1 MSADAAATPAS
12 TPSPK
17 AAQRRPD
24 AGMRTLKSVGY
35 SFGLPILLIVAWG
48 LWATLTKPKFFPT
61 PAGVYEA
68 FVDTWVGPIFVSD
81 VLPSLL
87 RLAIGLLASIAI
99 GIVFGTII
107 GLVKWL
113 RELLEPSLEFF
124 RAIPPPVMVPVIAVI
139 LGQTGTMKV
148 VVIILG
154 AVWPVLLNTIEGV
167 RSTDS
172 VMKDTAR
179 AFGLTRSQRL
189 RDLVLPAAMPRIM
202 TGVRQAMSIGLILM
216 VISEM
221 FNASSGLGGNIVYF
235 QRNYL
240 IDEMWSGIVLLGLLG
255 VLLAAIFSFVERRML
270 SWYHGVKEVERG

>member
-1 MSADAAATPAS
+1 MSTVAPAAGAPNAPQPRKGRS
-12 TPSPK
+12 G
-17 AAQRRPD
+17 AARVAQ
-24 AGMRTLKSVGY
+24 SIGY
-35 SFGLPILLIVAWG
+35 SFGLPILLLVLWG
-48 LWATLTKPKFFPT
+48 VWVTLSEPKFIPS
-61 PAGVYEA
+61 PAEVYDA
-68 FVDTWVGPIFVSD
+68 FVKTWIGPAFMSD
-81 VLPSLL
+81 VVPSLT
-87 RLAIGLLASIAI
+87 RLAIGLVLSILI
-99 GIVFGTII
+99 GIALGTVI

-113 RELLEPSLEFF
+113 RELLEPSFEFF

-148 VVIILG
+148 VVIVLG
-154 AVWPVLLNTIEGV
+154 ALWPVLLNTIEGV

-179 AFGLTRSQRL
+179 AFALTRSQRL

-202 TGVRQAMSIGLILM
+202 AGVRQSMSIALILM

-240 IDEMWSGIVLLGLLG
+240 VAEMWSGIVLLGLVG
-255 VLLAAIFSFVERRML
+255 VLLATIFGFVERRML
-270 SWYHGVKEVERG
+270 RWYHGVKEVEHG